1 VLTQQRKRLLLDVLR
16 RDRRIVAKDA
26 ARDLDVSE
34 DTIRRDLRELARDG
48 LLLRVHG
55 GALPASQAVQDLG
68 ARQAI
73 SVPEKAAIGRAAA
86 AMVRPG
92 QVVFIDGGTT
102 AVQLARSLGPELR
115 ATVVTHSP
123 TIAVE
128 LAGHAVDVQMIG
140 GRLFRHSMVA
150 VGAAALDAIR
160 RVRADAYF
168 MGVTGIHLEIGLTT
182 GDAEEAAIKRAL
194 MEASAEVVVLGSPEK
209 LGAASPFVIAPAD
222 AMTTLIV
229 PATVPPAELAPY
241 EALGVGIVRAA
252 MGGSGQP

>member
-48 LLLRVHG
+48 LLQRVHG
-55 GALPASQAVQDLG
+55 GALPSSQAVQDLG

-86 AMVRPG
+86 AMVRRG

-102 AVQLARSLGPELR
+102 AVQLARSLDPELKV
-115 ATVVTHSP
+115 TVVTHSP
-123 TIAVE
+123 IIAVE
-128 LAGHAVDVQMIG
+128 LAGHAVEVQMIG
-140 GRLFRHSMVA
+140 GRLFRHSMVN
-150 VGAAALDAIR
+150 VGAAAVDAIR
-160 RVRADAYF
+160 RIRADAYF
-168 MGVTGIHLEIGLTT
+168 MGVTGIHPEIGLTT

-222 AMTTLIV
+222 AMTTLVVSAAV
-229 PATVPPAELAPY
+229 PAAELAPY
-241 EALGVGIVRAA
+241 EALEIGILRA
-252 MGGSGQP
+252 